1 MSFSVKGHLSVISEA
16 GQEVLWRAAVIG
28 VLQQRMQSGERVQ
41 LTVSEIIIPGQSK
54 LVLHNRSDPYEL
66 TS

>member
-1 MSFSVKGHLSVISEA
+1 M
-16 GQEVLWRAAVIG
+16 IG